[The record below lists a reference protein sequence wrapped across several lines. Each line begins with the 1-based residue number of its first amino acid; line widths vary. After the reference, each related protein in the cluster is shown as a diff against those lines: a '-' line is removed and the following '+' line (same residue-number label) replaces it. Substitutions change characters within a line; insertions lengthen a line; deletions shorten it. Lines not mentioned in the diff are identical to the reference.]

1 MYNSIISNA
10 LKHSKANS
18 AKLGAD
24 STYGGGTN
32 SIRVH
37 TGATSRIE
45 AEKANA
51 ASCTTTSSIMK
62 SGDNLPHLIPQKTN
76 VLTGATTSYFSKQA
90 SAWRSDYAD
99 LVSFQKSRL
108 K

>member
-1 MYNSIISNA
+1 
-10 LKHSKANS
+10 
-18 AKLGAD
+18 
-24 STYGGGTN
+24 
-32 SIRVH
+32 
-37 TGATSRIE
+37 
-45 AEKANA
+45 
-51 ASCTTTSSIMK
+51 MK